1 MWQLKIKFMIE
12 KIKEYNR
19 EYVKSGEY
27 RHHQAE
33 KYPRKKIAV
42 VTCMDTRLLTLLPT
56 AMGIKNGDVI
66 MIKNASGLV
75 VDPYSD
81 SMRSILISVYELGV
95 EKVMIIAHTN
105 CGVEGL
111 EASHMYS
118 AMKKRGIEE
127 GVIEEVKK
135 SGVDLDNWFTGFT
148 HIEDAVSESVRTVA
162 DHPLLPSGIE
172 VAGFVM
178 DTVTGELTEI
188 K

>member
-1 MWQLKIKFMIE
+1 MIE
-12 KIKEYNR
+12 KIKAHNR

-27 RHHQAE
+27 RQHQAE
-33 KYPRKKIAV
+33 KFPRNKMAV

-56 AMGIKNGDVI
+56 AMGIKNGDII

-95 EKVMIIAHTN
+95 ERVMIIAHTN

-111 EASHMYS
+111 EAPHMYS
-118 AMKKRGIEE
+118 AMKKRGISD
-127 GVIEEVKK
+127 VTIEEIK
-135 SGVDLDNWFTGFT
+135 SGGVDLDNWFTGFT
-148 HIEDAVSESVRTVA
+148 HIEDAVRESVRTVSS
-162 DHPLLPSGIE
+162 HPLLPPGIE
-172 VAGFVM
+172 VRGFVM

-188 K
+188 D